1 MQIPISHLS
10 VHPAV
15 TLAWEMP
22 DDHPGFLS
30 LVESIKEQGLLE
42 PLKITAAKQVV
53 DGRHRL
59 RACRAAGF
67 ESVECIVVPD
77 DRVGEIA
84 VATLFERR
92 HMVTRGQLAY
102 AAYPLFA
109 AGHRELQRR
118 NAELIKRGAQ
128 PGESST
134 GSVEGYAS
142 AVGVS
147 RDLFLQ
153 AARLHELFDADP
165 ELRAEWEPK
174 IMAPEMPIGLG
185 AAIAGIRGQETSV
198 GRTPQRNSAL
208 HNWEVAWR
216 NITRPAGR
224 WNRWTEQE
232 REYATTVLRDEFAK
246 LPDPVLD
253 AVRDALRATRRQRAG
268 GDSPEGK
275 LERIGLLSRRRPAPD
290 DEEEGDQDEP
300 ATPSADNSEAAN
312 RMARVEAKRRADE
325 ARARITAAAKSRWAQ
340 YKAERRPGAAGPD
353 GVFDPA
359 AENPVPP
366 ADAPASTE
374 GEGNDGFQG
383 ERVEHQPAAEGASQ
397 I

>member
-1 MQIPISHLS
+1 MQIPISHLT

-15 TLAWEMP
+15 ALAWEMP
-22 DDHPGFLS
+22 DSHPGFQS

-42 PLKITAAKQVV
+42 PLKVTSANQVV

-59 RACRAAGF
+59 RASRAAGF
-67 ESVECIVVPD
+67 ETVECIVVSD

-118 NAELIKRGAQ
+118 NVDLIRRGAQ

-134 GSVEGYAS
+134 GSVESYAS
-142 AVGVS
+142 TVGVS

-165 ELRAEWEPK
+165 ALKTEWEPK

-185 AAIAGIRGQETSV
+185 ACIAGIRGQETSV

-232 REYATTVLRDEFAK
+232 REYATGVLREQFAK
-246 LPDPVLD
+246 LPEPVLD
-253 AVRDALRATRRQRAG
+253 AVRDALRATRRQRATA
-268 GDSPEGK
+268 DTPEGR
-275 LERIGLLSRRRPAPD
+275 LERMGLLSRRNRHAEEAGGDDYQDDPQDAPAQSGLAPEARERIEAAAHARWAKYPAGGAAPEAPEGQEDEAPSASGVPAPD
-290 DEEEGDQDEP
+290 
-300 ATPSADNSEAAN
+300 
-312 RMARVEAKRRADE
+312 
-325 ARARITAAAKSRWAQ
+325 
-340 YKAERRPGAAGPD
+340 GAAP
-353 GVFDPA
+353 
-359 AENPVPP
+359 
-366 ADAPASTE
+366 SL
-374 GEGNDGFQG
+374 
-383 ERVEHQPAAEGASQ
+383 
-397 I
+397 